1 MTDLSEI
8 KAAFSENAET
18 VNKSITALRAE
29 TAELLARI
37 EDMETSSTRPGLT
50 IEKGETR
57 ETREHKKLFES
68 WLRKPR
74 DSHTKQALGDFQH
87 NMAKAMNITT
97 GSDGGFAAPAEWV
110 REVER
115 LEKKFSPVRNLVRVI
130 SVGSNDVKLTVSIR
144 GADFRL
150 GW

>member
-87 NMAKAMNITT
+87 TMSKAMNITT
-97 GSDGGFAAPAEWV
+97 GLMVGLRHRLSGCVRLNVWKKSSAPFA
-110 REVER
+110 
-115 LEKKFSPVRNLVRVI
+115 I
-130 SVGSNDVKLTVSIR
+130 SC
-144 GADFRL
+144 A
-150 GW
+150 